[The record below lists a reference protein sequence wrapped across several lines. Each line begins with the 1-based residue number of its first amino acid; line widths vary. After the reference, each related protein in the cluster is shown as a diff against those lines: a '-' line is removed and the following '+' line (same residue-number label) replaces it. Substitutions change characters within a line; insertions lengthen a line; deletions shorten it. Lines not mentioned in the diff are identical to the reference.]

1 MNDPAFFVLVIIA
14 GVATG
19 LPSSF
24 WCFSFSSTSFEE
36 GGPRLAASPA
46 QPCGQNR
53 GRGDRYV

>member
-46 QPCGQNR
+46 QPCGQKR
-53 GRGDRYV
+53 GRGE